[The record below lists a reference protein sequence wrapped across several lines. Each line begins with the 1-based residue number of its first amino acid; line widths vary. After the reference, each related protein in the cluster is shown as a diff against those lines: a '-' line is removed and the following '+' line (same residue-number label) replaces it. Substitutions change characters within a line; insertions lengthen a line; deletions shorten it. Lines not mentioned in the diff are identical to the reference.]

1 MSSGSGSNSHSNLY
15 SSSVQSPARQFQG
28 LLLLDKPSGIS
39 SHDLVARV
47 RRIMGTSAVGHC
59 GTLDPLATGLMV
71 LLLNEATKLSQFI
84 LEKDKS
90 YIVDLKFGMTTDS
103 FDSTGNITAESPLRP
118 SQSEVEVAVQ
128 ALHGLQNL
136 RVPSFSAIKVNGVK
150 LYEKARKGE
159 NFEPPHREMNFYSIE
174 TLELSQDSLKASI
187 KCSKGTYIRSWV
199 DELGRRLGCGATMTG
214 LRRTSSDPY
223 TLNQALTLEELAS
236 VMQTGRSFEGAGF
249 VPIEAALSD
258 IKIIR
263 VKGSE
268 EVMLGNGLI
277 SHDLRA
283 RLIQAF
289 NPDVDRVIRVMSA
302 VDSKLLALI
311 GLDPGKGFAIK
322 RVLKY

>member
-1 MSSGSGSNSHSNLY
+1 MSSGEDSNSISKA
-15 SSSVQSPARQFQG
+15 VQAPGKSALPQFQG

-71 LLLNEATKLSQFI
+71 LLINEATKLSQYI

-90 YIVDLKFGMTTDS
+90 YIVDLKFGITTDS
-103 FDSTGNITAESPLRP
+103 FDSSGNIVSESPRRP
-118 SQSEVEVAVQ
+118 SRSEVENAIQ
-128 ALHGLQNL
+128 SLKGLQAL

-159 NFEPPHREMNFYSIE
+159 SFEPPQRDMCFYTSDMIE
-174 TLELSQDSLKASI
+174 YSPDAVQVAI
-187 KCSKGTYIRSWV
+187 ACSKGTYIRSWV
-199 DELGRRLGCGATMTG
+199 DELGRRLGCGAMMTG

-223 TLNQALTLEELAS
+223 SLSQTLTLEGLSAVVQKS
-236 VMQTGRSFEGAGF
+236 GGFEGPGF
-249 VPIEAALSD
+249 VPIEAVLSEV
-258 IKIIR
+258 KIIR
-263 VKGSE
+263 VKGSD

-289 NPDVDRVIRVMSA
+289 NPEVDKVIRVMTYA
-302 VDSKLLALI
+302 DSKLLALI